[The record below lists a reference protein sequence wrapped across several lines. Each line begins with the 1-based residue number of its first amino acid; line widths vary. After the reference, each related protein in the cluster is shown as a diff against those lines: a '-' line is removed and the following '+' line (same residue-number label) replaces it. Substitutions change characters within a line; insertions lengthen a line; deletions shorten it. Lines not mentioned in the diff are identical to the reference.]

1 MILEAILAGVL
12 AALLV
17 GVAAYFIRQQVT
29 TLRQLKI
36 GDPAPREDKIYL
48 HKQVNRR
55 LLCSLLMILLAGM
68 LLGSLFLDDWLRGP
82 PLDQEQIDRL
92 EVGQLDKEK
101 REVAGAKV
109 VYWVAILFL
118 LFVMLFLAIL
128 DLMAT
133 ARFGLRQH
141 RQLESERKAILQAE
155 VARWRNRPSSR

>member
-1 MILEAILAGVL
+1 MILEAILAGLL
-12 AALLV
+12 ATLLV
-17 GVAAYFIRQQVT
+17 GVAVYFIRQQAS
-29 TLRQLKI
+29 TLRRLKS
-36 GDPAPREDKIYL
+36 GAPATRDDKIYL
-48 HKQVNRR
+48 RKQVNRR
-55 LLCSLLMILLAGM
+55 LVCSILMILLAGM

-101 REVAGAKV
+101 REIAGAKV
-109 VYWVAILFL
+109 VYWVAVLFL

-141 RQLESERKAILQAE
+141 RQLESERKAMLQDE
-155 VARWRNRPSSR
+155 VARWRNRRA